1 MPRRFITGFNSEDCY
16 IDVSGGQLF
25 VRRWIPK
32 NVLDQPAIILIHDS
46 LGCVQMWRDFAEY
59 LAQTLAREVIAY
71 DRLGFGQ
78 SSGVSQQPNFNFIEH
93 EAKVIF
99 PQLCQALKLQK
110 VMVFGHSVGGVMAL
124 TIASNNAS
132 KSLCQAVISESAQA
146 YVQKRTLTGILA
158 AKEYFSNAQAF
169 AKLVKYHGD
178 KAQWVL
184 AAWTDIWLDPAFA
197 CWSLE
202 ALEAV
207 QCPVLVIHGD
217 QDEYGTTDFAHR
229 IAQGVSGFSQTVIL
243 ENVKHVP
250 HRQCPQQLMASISS
264 FLAGIKN

>member
-1 MPRRFITGFNSEDCY
+1 MANCYREDCY
-16 IDVSGGQLF
+16 VDVSVGQLF

-59 LAQTLAREVIAY
+59 LAQTLVREVIAY

-78 SSGVSQQPNFNFIEH
+78 SSGVSQQPDFNFIEH

-124 TIASNNAS
+124 TIASDNAS

-202 ALEAV
+202 AHLRAV

-217 QDEYGTTDFAHR
+217 HDEYGTTDFAHR

-250 HRQCPQQLMASISS
+250 HRQCPHQVMASISS